1 MSLLIL
7 AWLLE
12 GLGRGQLG
20 IIGRVLFS
28 SSILDPFMFDTA
40 INPRSTCKGPWER
53 TIRDH
58 WMGVVLGFHSDPFVF
73 GVVIDPRSTLSAR
86 LFRFKGQEA
95 KINVYSPHIL
105 WSMMMKHAIFE
116 AHYTAYT
123 SHPFVSNNRSKFL
136 TPRKTLETK
145 QKRMRGCGVMQI
157 WVKSCF

>member
-1 MSLLIL
+1 MGVVLGFDSDPFVFDVVVDPRLTLRGPWKRTIRDHWTGVVLIYL
-7 AWLLE
+7 
-12 GLGRGQLG
+12 
-20 IIGRVLFS
+20 
-28 SSILDPFMFDTA
+28 ILDPFVFDTA

-105 WSMMMKHAIFE
+105 
-116 AHYTAYT
+116 
-123 SHPFVSNNRSKFL
+123 
-136 TPRKTLETK
+136 
-145 QKRMRGCGVMQI
+145 
-157 WVKSCF
+157 